1 MADTVMTARFVSK
14 ADHVQELADDTA
26 YMVQMTPFQVVK
38 VIELTSAQY
47 RHYAAHL
54 DESAP
59 FILANMG
66 LMGRDS
72 QGVSHCLLVTDRG
85 RMDGILVNA
94 EGHPYAR
101 YAAYVMNKTWL
112 DLRDVPIDHYNLT
125 VRGDLRG
132 RDR

>member
-1 MADTVMTARFVSK
+1 MADAIMTARFVSK
-14 ADHVQELADDTA
+14 ADHVQELTDDTPH
-26 YMVQMTPFQVVK
+26 MVQMTPFRVVK
-38 VIELTSAQY
+38 VIELTSEQY
-47 RHYAAHL
+47 QHYAAHL

-72 QGVSHCLLVTDRG
+72 QGVSCCLLVTDRS
-85 RMDGILVNA
+85 RRDGILVNA

-101 YAAYVMNKTWL
+101 YAAYVMNRARL
-112 DLRDVPIDHYNLT
+112 DLRDIPVDHYNSK
-125 VRGDLRG
+125 VRGDLKG